1 MRIPDLLSAGLRR
14 APEKPCSVEGE
25 RVRTFAQADRRAD
38 ALATALIA
46 HGVCAG
52 DRVALL
58 ALNELEYIEVQA
70 GVARAG
76 AVLVPLNFRLTARE
90 LVQIVADCRPSL
102 LIAGP
107 DLTETAAGLGV
118 TVWPIDASHP
128 LPARGA
134 EHLFPAGGAEH
145 PLAGGGAERE
155 LPRAQAPAQILYTSG
170 TTGRPKGAVISHGA
184 LFARYNAAGIE
195 AGVRPEHVFLQPLPM
210 FHIAGTLGTAF
221 TYVGATHVSVR
232 RFEPAPFLALI
243 GRHGATHTVVVPS
256 VLNALVHDP
265 AVTTAE
271 LSTLQTVL
279 YGGAPIAP
287 ELLRTAARAL
297 PCGFG
302 QFYGM
307 TEIFIAT
314 ILGAEDHDP
323 DGEPERL
330 ASAGRDVVGLQVRVL
345 NDDGLPAAV
354 GEVGEIVARGPAVMD
369 GYWGAPQDSAAAL
382 RGGWMHTGDLG
393 YLSADG
399 YLNVVDRLG
408 DMVISGGENV
418 YPREVEDV
426 LFECPGVIDAA
437 VIGTPSERWGEA
449 VHALLIAAPG
459 RELDAAEVITF
470 CRERLAGYK
479 VPKSIEIVAEFPRNA
494 AGKVL
499 KRELRAGRTGMAAA
513 R

>member
-1 MRIPDLLSAGLRR
+1 MKAPDLLWAGLRR

-25 RVRTFAQADRRAD
+25 RVRTFAEADRRAD
-38 ALATALIA
+38 ALAAALRSQ
-46 HGVCAG
+46 GVRPG

-58 ALNELEYIEVQA
+58 AQNELEYIEVQA

-76 AVLVPLNFRLTARE
+76 AALVPLNVRITARE
-90 LVQIVADCRPSL
+90 LSYIIDDARPSV

-107 DLTETAAGLGV
+107 GLTETAAALGV
-118 TVWPIDASHP
+118 TVWPLDA
-128 LPARGA
+128 A
-134 EHLFPAGGAEH
+134 H
-145 PLAGGGAERE
+145 PLAAGGSESE
-155 LPRAQAPAQILYTSG
+155 LSDALAPAQVLYTSG

-184 LFARYNAAGIE
+184 LQARYNAAGIE
-195 AGVRPEHVFLQPLPM
+195 AGVRADHVFLQPLPM
-210 FHIAGTLGTAF
+210 FHIAGTLGNAF
-221 TYVGATHVSVR
+221 TYAGATHVSVR
-232 RFEPAPFLALI
+232 RFEPAAFLALI
-243 GRHGATHTVVVPS
+243 GRHGVTHTVVVPA

-265 AVTTAE
+265 AVAGAE
-271 LSTLQTVL
+271 LSTLQVTL

-314 ILGAEDHDP
+314 ILGPDDHDP
-323 DGEPERL
+323 ALGPERL
-330 ASAGRDVVGLQVRVL
+330 ASAGRDVVGLQVRVV
-345 NDDGLPAAV
+345 DQDGAPATT
-354 GEVGEIVARGPAVMD
+354 GQVGEIVARGPAVMD
-369 GYWGAPQDSAAAL
+369 GYWNAPQASGEAL

-393 YLSADG
+393 YISADG
-399 YLNVVDRLG
+399 YLHVVDRLG

-437 VIGTPSERWGEA
+437 VIGIPSERWGEA
-449 VHALLIAAPG
+449 VHALLIPAAG
-459 RELDAAEVITF
+459 HELREAEVIAF

-479 VPKSIEIVAEFPRNA
+479 VPKTIELVDGFPRNA

-499 KRELRAGRTGMAAA
+499 KRSLRSERAGIPAA